1 MPSNLPAANPDFD
14 LGESLRG
21 NGRRWLTRRQLLLYL
36 QDEDQFF
43 SELTIITPSLL
54 SWLMRRTDMV
64 FPYSRRFA
72 QNFWE

>member
-1 MPSNLPAANPDFD
+1 MVGD
-14 LGESLRG
+14 GSLVV
-21 NGRRWLTRRQLLLYL
+21 NFCYL

-54 SWLMRRTDMV
+54 SWLMRRTDVV